1 MIFSGL
7 LGLGAQRVVLKF
19 GARAMFGSPA
29 GGASLFFFWT
39 PAAADDT
46 ARALR
51 SDCSLPFLSG
61 FSLKRGSHRRIK
73 ARFTPM

>member
-7 LGLGAQRVVLKF
+7 LGPGAQQVVLKF
-19 GARAMFGSPA
+19 GARATFGSPA
-29 GGASLFFFWT
+29 GGASLLFWA

-61 FSLKRGSHRRIK
+61 FSLKWGSHRRIK

>member
-7 LGLGAQRVVLKF
+7 LGPGAQQLVLKF
-19 GARAMFGSPA
+19 GARATFGSPA
-29 GGASLFFFWT
+29 GGASLLFLA

-51 SDCSLPFLSG
+51 SDCSLPFLRG
-61 FSLKRGSHRRIK
+61 FSLKRDSEGLKRGSH
-73 ARFTPM
+73 

>member
-7 LGLGAQRVVLKF
+7 LGPGAQQVVLKF
-19 GARAMFGSPA
+19 GARATFVRLWKVHLCDLLA
-29 GGASLFFFWT
+29 

-51 SDCSLPFLSG
+51 SDCSLPFLRG
-61 FSLKRGSHRRIK
+61 FSVKRGSHRRIK
-73 ARFTPM
+73 ARFTLM

>member
-7 LGLGAQRVVLKF
+7 LGPGAQQVVLKF
-19 GARAMFGSPA
+19 GARATFGLPA
-29 GGASLFFFWT
+29 GGASLLFWAL
-39 PAAADDT
+39 AAADDT

-73 ARFTPM
+73 ARFTLM

>member
-1 MIFSGL
+1 M
-7 LGLGAQRVVLKF
+7 VLKF
-19 GARAMFGSPA
+19 GARATFGSPA
-29 GGASLFFFWT
+29 GGVSLLFWA

-73 ARFTPM
+73 ARFTLM